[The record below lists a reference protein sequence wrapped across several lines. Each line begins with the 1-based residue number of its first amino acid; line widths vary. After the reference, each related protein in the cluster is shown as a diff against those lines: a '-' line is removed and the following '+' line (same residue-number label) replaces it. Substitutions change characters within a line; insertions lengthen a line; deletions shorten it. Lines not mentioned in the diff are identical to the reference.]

1 MWSLSYA
8 AASVFWSVGGPG
20 FPFGAANDP
29 SAAITLLSGAEATA
43 TGPVIAALAFVG
55 TTVAVAMARGWGRG
69 LVRPLL
75 VCFGVVAAFILAL
88 LIPDY
93 RLLVVVAY
101 APIVV
106 LGAPFGFPPETDLL
120 AVVTW
125 PVVNQMVCIGGGL
138 LWAAASLVYW
148 RRGRL
153 ACPFC
158 GRSDDGGAWTSPG
171 AARRW
176 GRWATYVAVAV
187 PIIYAL
193 TRWAWALGIP
203 LGISDEFLRQGQEI
217 GLWYAGAALATLAV
231 AGALVTLGLVQSW
244 GEVVPRWIPL
254 LGGRRV
260 LPALAIVPAG
270 VVAVVVTSA
279 GFMFWRVTLGGGFE
293 LGSFGTITLED
304 AWAAVLPELIW
315 PLWGAALAAATFA
328 YYLRRRGPC
337 QYCGR
342 G

>member
-1 MWSLSYA
+1 MFWSL
-8 AASVFWSVGGPG
+8 GGPG
-20 FPFGAANDP
+20 FPFGPANDP
-29 SAAITLLSGAEATA
+29 SAAITLLSEAEATE
-43 TGPVIAALAFVG
+43 TGPVIAALAFVA
-55 TTVAVAMARGWGRG
+55 TILAVAMARGWGRG
-69 LVRPLL
+69 LVRALL
-75 VCFGVVAAFILAL
+75 VSFGVGAAFSLGL

-101 APIVV
+101 TPIVV
-106 LGAPFGFPPETDLL
+106 LGAPFGFPPDTDLL

-148 RRGRL
+148 RQGRGM
-153 ACPFC
+153 CPYC
-158 GRSDDGGAWTSPG
+158 GRSDDTGAWTSPG

-176 GRWATYVAVAV
+176 GRWATYSAVAV
-187 PIIYAL
+187 PVIYAL

-203 LGISDEFLRQGQEI
+203 LGISEEFLRQGEEI
-217 GLWYAGAALATLAV
+217 GLWYAGAALATVAV
-231 AGALVTLGLVQSW
+231 AGALVTLGLIQPW

-260 LPALAIVPAG
+260 PPALAIVPAG
-270 VVAVVVTSA
+270 LVAVVVTSA
-279 GFMFWRVTLGGGFE
+279 GFMFWRVTLRGGFD
-293 LGSFGTITLED
+293 LGSFGTITVVD
-304 AWAAVLPELIW
+304 AWAAVLPELLW
-315 PLWGAALAAATFA
+315 PLWGAALGAATFA

-337 QYCGR
+337 PDCTR